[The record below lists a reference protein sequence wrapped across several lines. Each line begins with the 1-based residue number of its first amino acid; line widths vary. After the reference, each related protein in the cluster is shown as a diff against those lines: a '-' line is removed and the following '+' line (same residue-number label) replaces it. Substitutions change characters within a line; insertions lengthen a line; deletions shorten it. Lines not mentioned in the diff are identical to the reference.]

1 MSKPSLPKEP
11 LLTRFLC
18 FTQRNLLWLLL
29 STYGLGALWPSVG
42 LRLRAVH
49 VATVPWPGQPTPLSL
64 PMLMLGFLLVVAGLG
79 TKTEELRAVV
89 RKPRMVLA
97 GLGANALYPILFA
110 ALAAFALRRWDNAD
124 EAQSVLVGLAL
135 IGSMPIAGS
144 STAWSQ
150 NAGGNVALS
159 LGLVLGSTLLSPLL
173 TPLGLHAVGRL
184 ASGDYAEDLHELA
197 SQGSG
202 AFVMLAVVVPSAI
215 GLALKRV
222 LGPARTA
229 RVLPALKLMSLA
241 NLLLLNYSNAADAL
255 PQALSSPDWD
265 FLGLVVA
272 VTGLMCAG
280 AFATGW
286 VLPRALGSARGDRT
300 ALMFALGMNNNG
312 TGLVLASALLGDHPR
327 VLLPLIFYNLLQQ
340 IAAAFVDHAE
350 GRRRRG
356 EPVTAR
362 AEGPVLLAAE
372 HGAAT
377 SS

>member
-1 MSKPSLPKEP
+1 MTTADAGPPERDVLH
-11 LLTRFLC
+11 RFLH
-18 FTQRNLLWLLL
+18 FTQRNLLWFLLA
-29 STYGLGALWPSVG
+29 TYAAGALWPAMG

-79 TKTEELRAVV
+79 TKTEELRDVV

-97 GLGANALYPILFA
+97 GLAANALYPILFA
-110 ALAAFALRRWDNAD
+110 ALAAVVLRFWTDGD

-150 NAGGNVALS
+150 NSGGNVALS

-184 ASGDYAEDLHELA
+184 ATGHYAEDLHELA
-197 SQGSG
+197 SQGSS
-202 AFVMLAVVVPSAI
+202 AFVMLAVVVPSAV
-215 GLALKRV
+215 GLALRAI
-222 LGPARTA
+222 LGPRRTSQI
-229 RVLPALKLMSLA
+229 LPALKLMNLA

-255 PQALSSPDWD
+255 PQAIARPDWD
-265 FLGLVVA
+265 FLALTIA

-286 VLPRALGSARGDRT
+286 LLPRALRTGQGDRK

-312 TGLVLASALLGDHPR
+312 TGLVLASALLGDHPG
-327 VLLPLIFYNLLQQ
+327 VLLPLIFYNLMQQ
-340 IAAAFVDHAE
+340 IVAGVVDHAE
-350 GRRRRG
+350 RRPGASRDAL
-356 EPVTAR
+356 PA
-362 AEGPVLLAAE
+362 VLRLE
-372 HGAAT
+372 TGASA
-377 SS
+377 